1 MNIFGFITIGLVFVS
16 VLLIYYV
23 EIPRLRREIIGES
36 TRVGVFFSIV
46 NNHIKRLD
54 SQQAVLK
61 THEVDLEAIKSAR
74 GTFSRQ
80 LDHEAS
86 NRFMAD
92 QAINER
98 LVAITTFV
106 HSDRGV
112 QDSRISKLE
121 NELYVYLDSHA
132 EKVAGDKKK
141 KKSGK

>member
-23 EIPRLRREIIGES
+23 EIPRLRREVKNQGWYLEHTEKTIS
-36 TRVGVFFSIV
+36 
-46 NNHIKRLD
+46 RLISD
-54 SQQAVLK
+54 
-61 THEVDLEAIKSAR
+61 VDMIKSAR